1 MSSSQQ
7 MHRGGETHSLI
18 QERTEQLME
27 SARESGHMP
36 PDQMGHAAQST
47 KESAQENME
56 PAQENKESAAGF
68 LQQTGEQMKNMAQGA
83 VESVKNTL
91 GVGDSQSQN

>member
-1 MSSSQQ
+1 
-7 MHRGGETHSLI
+7 
-18 QERTEQLME
+18 ME

-47 KESAQENME
+47 KE

-68 LQQTGEQMKNMAQGA
+68 LQQVQTVGPTLDGGPSWIYGSYICLVDWMLLA
-83 VESVKNTL
+83 VHQWRKF
-91 GVGDSQSQN
+91 